1 MAAASSPLAFVGAAT
16 ASAEPCPDVEVIFAR
31 GTSEGPGLGGVG
43 QAFVDAVRAEAGS
56 RSVSDYAVNYPASND
71 FSGGIDFALT
81 VIDGIRDES
90 AHVEATAATCPD
102 TRMILGGFSQG
113 AAVTGFTTVSEVPAG
128 IPTDL
133 VPEPMPADVAD
144 HVAAVVL
151 FGKPSAEFLSPYGA
165 PPVAVGP
172 LYSSKTL
179 ELCADGDTICSG
191 APDGGPTAAHGSY
204 PFNGQVAEGAALAV
218 SKL

>member
-1 MAAASSPLAFVGAAT
+1 MPLAFVGAAT
-16 ASAEPCPDVEVIFAR
+16 AAAEPCPDVEVIFAR

-56 RSVSDYAVNYPASND
+56 RSVSDYAVNYPASSD

-90 AHVEATAATCPD
+90 THVEATAATCPD

-165 PPVAVGP
+165 PPVTVGP

-204 PFNGQVAEGAALAV
+204 PFNGQVARGAEFAV